1 MTAAEIAARSRARQG
16 LPERV
21 VDPSALTVVATLL
34 NNGATPARKAGAA
47 DASSRSG
54 RGVRHD

>member
-1 MTAAEIAARSRARQG
+1 MTAAEMAARSRADQG

-21 VDPSALTVVATLL
+21 EDRSALDAVATLL
-34 NNGATPARKAGAA
+34 ANGATPARKAGAA

-54 RGVRHD
+54 RGVRHG